1 MAKVSQAAA
10 AASIGP
16 GPGPTYINP
25 ELISGGNAAKSI
37 TSEPPKNQPAAIA
50 LAASVAAYD
59 PALVPNVFTNI
70 SWIAAAWALTA

>member
-1 MAKVSQAAA
+1 VPRTSQAAA

-16 GPGPTYINP
+16 DPGPAYINP
-25 ELISGGNAAKSI
+25 ELTSGGSAAKSSI
-37 TSEPPKNQPAAIA
+37 YNLPKNKPVAIA

-70 SWIAAAWALTA
+70 SRVAVRRALTA